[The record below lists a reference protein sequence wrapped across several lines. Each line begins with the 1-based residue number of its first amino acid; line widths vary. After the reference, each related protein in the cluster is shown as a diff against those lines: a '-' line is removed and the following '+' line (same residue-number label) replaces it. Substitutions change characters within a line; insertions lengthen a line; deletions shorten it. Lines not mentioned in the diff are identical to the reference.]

1 MRKGRI
7 VVVDDDRLSLRM
19 LEGVLAKSGFKN
31 VASFIDP
38 RQALACVVAE
48 GADLLLL
55 DLHMPDLDGFG
66 FMGELC
72 GQLAIDDRPAVLML
86 TADEARAVKEQAL
99 SLGVRDFLNKPFPP
113 VETIL
118 RVENLLEVR
127 LLTRRLAEDKVNLEA
142 TVAQRVN
149 ELAAVTRAVAEAEFE
164 VERERLRAA
173 QFLSEVRAAFT
184 EDSSPAESLT
194 RGAEVVV
201 EHLGASFAR
210 IWLLSPTE
218 PVLELLASA
227 GMYTHLDGPHA
238 RIDMGKGLVGLVGA
252 RRECIYGDDLEAGP
266 EGNHEWAPRE
276 HISTFAGCPLI
287 VDGRLLGVL
296 AAYLNVELTASERM
310 SFEAAAHAM
319 AAAVER
325 QRVAAA
331 LRAERVFL
339 RHLMESLQ
347 EGIVACDSEGNL
359 TVMNEATRRFSGGGT
374 VPAGTS
380 RWTDRHDLYLPDG
393 VTPVPM
399 EDNPLYRALAGAR
412 VRDSEL
418 VMAPPGG
425 RRRTLLANGQPIY
438 DDAGRQLGAVVALH
452 DVTERKQVEA
462 ELERRTF
469 RDTLTGLPNRALFVD
484 RLSHSIT
491 SAGSGESTAAVVVID
506 LDNFRLV
513 NDSLGQPQGDR
524 LLVTT
529 AERIASLLRPGD
541 TAARMG
547 GDTFGVLLEEL
558 VDEREGL
565 HMCQI
570 FAAAVAEAI
579 ELGGR
584 ELQMTAS
591 IGVTMLRDSGQD
603 AETLLRN
610 ADSAMNRAKEYGRGR
625 IELFDDDLRAS
636 ALARLDMETALRRA
650 VERNELVV
658 EYQPQ
663 VRLADGRIVGV
674 ETLVRWVHPVRGL
687 LPPMEFIPVAEETG
701 LILPIG
707 RWVLVDACR
716 RAMEWAEA
724 NPEDPPVVS
733 VNVSARQL
741 AHPGI
746 VDTVRGVI
754 ESTSLDPALLC
765 LEITESVLM
774 KDAEVSVH
782 TLRALKALGVHLAVD
797 DFGTGYSSLSYL
809 KRFPVDY
816 LKIDRSFV
824 GGLGRD
830 PEDTAIVSAIVTLAA
845 TLGLGVI
852 AEGVETEL
860 QLAELRRLEC
870 AQGQG
875 YYWSKALSSEDL
887 GRLLAAREPAQPPV
901 EAGRATASP
910 GLESERRVTAIRQ
923 ADEAMAF
930 LAHELRAPLT
940 VISGFAQL
948 LALEMDEGM
957 LSGSAEA
964 VEAIVRQTDH
974 MVVLIETLVDVGSLE
989 AGRLTL
995 RSESVEIN
1003 KVIDQIITDLRSVVP
1018 NNPVQLSMGHEGVCS
1033 LDPSRVRQVVTNLLT
1048 NAAKFSP
1055 AGEPIDVTVKCI
1067 GSLAKI
1073 AVVDRGPGVPP
1084 ERIGDVFRK
1093 FARAD
1098 KQKEGRGLGLYM
1110 SRAIAR
1116 AHGGELNCRRA
1127 PTGGAEFVLELP
1139 LETPAPPA
1147 D

>member
-1 MRKGRI
+1 MRDGRI
-7 VVVDDDRLSLRM
+7 VLVDDDRLSVKV

-31 VASFIDP
+31 VATFHDP
-38 RQALACVVAE
+38 RQGLAWVVAE

-72 GQLAIDDRPAVLML
+72 RQLAIDDRPAVLML
-86 TADEARAVKEQAL
+86 TADEARDVKERAL

-113 VETIL
+113 VETVL
-118 RVENLLEVR
+118 RVQNLLEVR
-127 LLTRRLAEDKVNLEA
+127 LLTRRLAEDKANLEA
-142 TVAQRVN
+142 TVAQRVS
-149 ELAAVTRAVAEAEFE
+149 ELAAVTRAAAEAEFE

-173 QFLSEVRAAFT
+173 RLLSEVRAAFT
-184 EDSSPAESLT
+184 EDTSAAEGLT
-194 RGAEVVV
+194 RCAEIVV

-210 IWLLSPTE
+210 IWLLSPTD
-218 PVLELLASA
+218 PVLELVASA

-238 RIDMGKGLVGLVGA
+238 RIDVGEGLVGLVGA
-252 RRECIYGDDLEAGP
+252 RRECIYGDDLEAGAQ
-266 EGNHEWAPRE
+266 GNHEWAPRE
-276 HISTFAGCPLI
+276 HISIFAGCPLI
-287 VDGRLLGVL
+287 VDGRVLGVL
-296 AAYLNVELTASERM
+296 AAYPEVALTASEQT
-310 SFEAAAHAM
+310 SFEAAADAM

-325 QRVAAA
+325 QRVAEV

-359 TVMNEATRRFSGGGT
+359 TVMNEATRRFSGGDT
-374 VPAGTS
+374 APAGTS
-380 RWTDRHDLYLPDG
+380 RWTHHDLYLPDG
-393 VTPVPM
+393 VTPVPPD
-399 EDNPLYRALAGAR
+399 ENPLYRALAGAR
-412 VRDSEL
+412 VRDSEM
-418 VMAPPGG
+418 VIAPPGG
-425 RRRTLLANGQPIY
+425 RRLTLLANGQPIY
-438 DDAGRQLGAVVALH
+438 DDAGHQLGAVLALH

-484 RLSHSIT
+484 RLRHSIT

-524 LLVTT
+524 LLVAM

-541 TAARMG
+541 TAARVG
-547 GDTFGVLLEEL
+547 GDNFGVLLEEL
-558 VDEREGL
+558 ADEREGL

-570 FAAAVAEAI
+570 FAAAVAEPM

-584 ELQMTAS
+584 DLQVTAS

-636 ALARLDMETALRRA
+636 AVARLDMETALRRA
-650 VERNELVV
+650 VERNELVA

-674 ETLVRWVHPVRGL
+674 ETLVRWAHPVRGL
-687 LPPMEFIPVAEETG
+687 LQPMEFIPIAEETG
-701 LILPIG
+701 LILAIG

-716 RAMEWAEA
+716 RAVEWAEA

-774 KDAEVSVH
+774 KDAEVSVR

-824 GGLGRD
+824 RGMGRD

-901 EAGRATASP
+901 EAGPATAAL
-910 GLESERRVTAIRQ
+910 GRESERRVTAIRQ

-948 LALEMDEGM
+948 LALDVDEGV
-957 LSGSAEA
+957 LNGSAEA
-964 VEAIVRQTDH
+964 VDAIVRQTDH

-989 AGRLTL
+989 TGRLTL
-995 RSESVEIN
+995 RSEPVEIN
-1003 KVIDQIITDLRSVVP
+1003 KLIDQIITDLRSVVP
-1018 NNPVQLSMGHEGVCS
+1018 NNPVQLSTGHEGVCS

-1055 AGEPIDVTVKCI
+1055 AGEPIDVTVTCI

-1127 PTGGAEFVLELP
+1127 STGGAEFVFELP